1 MFQCK
6 LLLIMTSQCF
16 NCKNDVTNHDS
27 QKTIE
32 CLTALSRKLE
42 SMESVLQ
49 VPNDDEAIE
58 YFTKTK
64 SGEPSRM
71 GSN

>member
-1 MFQCK
+1 MA
-6 LLLIMTSQCF
+6 
-16 NCKNDVTNHDS
+16 D
-27 QKTIE
+27 
-32 CLTALSRKLE
+32 CLAALSKKLE
-42 SMESVLQ
+42 SMETVLQ